1 MSTFFADPRPGR
13 ETEDSADGL
22 ALIWGQKSLMERL
35 CGLDFAITPLS
46 FFQTNTKQTETLYR
60 VVRDAAGNYLVSC
73 AALLRA
79 IVSAALSI
87 LDMQKFVHPY
97 SP

>member
-13 ETEDSADGL
+13 EIEDSADGL

-46 FFQTNTKQTETLYR
+46 FFQTNPKQTETLYK
-60 VVRDAAGNYLVSC
+60 VVRDAAGEYLVS
-73 AALLRA
+73 
-79 IVSAALSI
+79 
-87 LDMQKFVHPY
+87 
-97 SP
+97 